1 MGKAAG
7 VISIILAVGSGVA
20 GILSYVNHHTR
31 RGPAFL
37 IACAVLLVLGV
48 FLLVFSSRKPKP
60 SP

>member
-7 VISIILAVGSGVA
+7 VISIILAAGCAVA

-37 IACAVLLVLGV
+37 IACGVLLILGV
-48 FLLVFSSRKPKP
+48 ILIIVGSRKPKTAA
-60 SP
+60 